1 MNRMRLITCL
11 AWIFISCAVSPPA
24 EEPLVSSDAE
34 EELLSEIRTYRF
46 EENYR
51 ELRLAGKRYLD
62 RNGDGPGSVEV
73 RLMLG
78 AADVELGFFDEAAE
92 ILTPLLDES
101 VPSNIRGE
109 ALILVAEIHKAK
121 GRFRESAG
129 ALCEA
134 LSTDLDNVHRMRAEN
149 TLREVVDLL
158 PFAELESLRD
168 DCESSPGYVIVLEGG
183 LSFARSI
190 GDTATV
196 RILEEELGS
205 IKKESPEAQ
214 YDLAD
219 RVAIPPAYVYRKDS
233 VAYRIGLLCPL
244 SGRFS
249 PLGEAFVKGASLAL
263 KEARRRGMEGIEI
276 VVGDTQANPLVAR
289 SVAERLIE
297 RERVVAIVGAIL
309 SSPTIA
315 AAQVADFKTTV
326 LLSPVASEQE
336 IGSIGDWVFQI
347 SSESDAE
354 IIAVA
359 RIACRELD
367 HRRIAFLSGNDFQS
381 RRVERLF
388 RKEVERSGSS
398 ICISEFYDE
407 GNTDFHKSIER
418 IRRADPQALF
428 IASDAEDL
436 ILILPQISFYEFG
449 VQLLGTSSWNS
460 NRLLLM
466 AGRDMEGAI
475 FPATVGQEHERERF
489 VAAASA
495 ESEPIGKINDFVLGG
510 YRGVRVLIE
519 SLSRSGGGGDKLR
532 QDLKAA
538 LDNRLHPFLELTA
551 DKGIVFNR
559 VRKERLEEF
568 ITLKVDPWR

>member
-1 MNRMRLITCL
+1 M
-11 AWIFISCAVSPPA
+11 FISCAVSPPA

-34 EELLSEIRTYRF
+34 EGLLTEIRTYRF

-51 ELRLAGKRYLD
+51 ELRLAAKRYLD
-62 RNGDGPGSVEV
+62 RHGDSPGSVEV

-78 AADVELGFFDEAAE
+78 TADVELGFFDEAAK

-101 VPSNIRGE
+101 APSNVRGE

-168 DCESSPGYVIVLEGG
+168 DCASSPGYVIVLEGG

-219 RVAIPPAYVYRKDS
+219 RVAILPAVDRKDS
-233 VAYRIGLLCPL
+233 VEYRIGLLCPL

-263 KEARRRGMEGIEI
+263 KEARRRGMDGIEI

-289 SVAERLIE
+289 SVAERFIE

-336 IGSIGDWVFQI
+336 IGSIGDWVFQTA
-347 SSESDAE
+347 SESDAE

-388 RKEVERSGSS
+388 REEVERSGSS

-428 IASDAEDL
+428 IASGAEDL

-475 FPATVGQEHERERF
+475 FPAAAGQERERERF
-489 VAAASA
+489 VAAAAA

-559 VRKERLEEF
+559 VRKERMEEF